1 MRRNAVIADGNHPTV
16 NSFCETRRSVGIFL
30 VSVWKKWRS
39 FRVNLGIILG
49 SGSFQEHR
57 LFSSKFVETANFS
70 NCVKCERINL
80 NISVIL
86 RRSGFL
92 RSRETGRDSGILG

>member
-16 NSFCETRRSVGIFL
+16 NSFCETRRSAGIFL
-30 VSVWKKWRS
+30 VSVWKKWGS

-57 LFSSKFVETANFS
+57 LFFIEIYDLSRRQTLVIESSV
-70 NCVKCERINL
+70 
-80 NISVIL
+80 
-86 RRSGFL
+86 SGF
-92 RSRETGRDSGILG
+92 I